1 MKLSSILHTAFAV
14 TLAGI
19 LLLPACAD
27 AKTTFRLANTGS
39 PNDDYTY
46 GCEQFGKNLKALS
59 KGDLQVK
66 VMNNGVLGNDRV
78 TTEMVQQGSIDFAL
92 VGQSQFNLFVKPLLA
107 MDLPYMVEF
116 EKNDQFLNDFDQ
128 YTGKLY
134 KYVDAEANKAGFKI
148 IMTLDSPFRS
158 YAFTPKSGVKDLA
171 SAKGV
176 KARVT
181 MSPIEK
187 AFVNAIGM
195 NPCPVGWTEV
205 YTALQQGTVDGE
217 IVSLGTF
224 AACNRAEIE
233 DRFLLT
239 RHNMA
244 KLFVVMNKAKFDAL
258 SPEQQKMILDAGQK
272 SQREEWLKTKEY
284 DAAGAAYCAKHNIKL
299 IELTDAEKAEIKKN
313 LEPLYAEYTKNI
325 DPEFIKLIKDAQK

>member
-1 MKLSSILHTAFAV
+1 MNLKHVLRFALSFAI
-14 TLAGI
+14 AGMLVI
-19 LLLPACAD
+19 PVCAE
-27 AKTTFRLANTGS
+27 AKTTFRLANTGA

-46 GCEQFGKNLKALS
+46 GCEQFAKNLKEIS
-59 KGDLQVK
+59 KGDMQVK

-78 TTEMVQQGSIDFAL
+78 TTEMAQQGSIDFSL

-116 EKNDQFLNDFDQ
+116 EKNDQFLSDFDQ
-128 YTGKLY
+128 YKGKLY
-134 KYVDAEANKAGFKI
+134 KYVDAEANKVGLKV

-158 YAFTPKSGVKDLA
+158 YAFTSKSGVKDLA

-217 IVSLGTF
+217 IISLGTF

-258 SPEQQKMILDAGQK
+258 SPEQQKMIIDAGQK
-272 SQREEWLKTKEY
+272 SQQEEWLKTKEY

-325 DPEFIKLIKDAQK
+325 DPEFIKLIKEAQK

>member
-1 MKLSSILHTAFAV
+1 MRSLFKAFVALAV
-14 TLAGI
+14 TGMVLA
-19 LLLPACAD
+19 PACAD
-27 AKTTFRLANTGS
+27 AKTVMRLANTGG

-46 GCEQFGKNLKALS
+46 GCNQFAKELKEIS
-59 KGDLQVK
+59 KGAFEVK
-66 VMNNGVLGNDRV
+66 VMSNGVLGNDRV
-78 TTEMVQQGSIDFAL
+78 VTEMTQQGSLDFNL
-92 VGQSQFNLFVKPLLA
+92 VGQSQLNLFIKPLLA
-107 MDLPYMVEF
+107 MDLPYMVKY
-116 EKNDQFLNDFDQ
+116 EKNRKVLEAFDQ
-128 YTGKLY
+128 YDGKLY
-134 KYVDAEANKAGFKI
+134 KYVDAEAAKAGLKLV
-148 IMTLDSPFRS
+148 MTLDTPFRS

-217 IVSLGTF
+217 IISPGTF
-224 AACNRAEIE
+224 ASFNRVEVE

-244 KLFVVMNKAKFDAL
+244 KCFVVMNKAKFDAL
-258 SPEQQKMILDAGQK
+258 SADQQKMILDAGRSAQVK
-272 SQREEWLKTKEY
+272 EWDMSAGF
-284 DAAGAAYCAKHNIKL
+284 DAKGVAYCKEKNVKM
-299 IELTDAEKAEIKKN
+299 IELTDAERAEIMKAIQ
-313 LEPLYAEYTKNI
+313 PLYDEYKDKL
-325 DPEFIKLIKDAQK
+325 DPEFVKLMQEVQQ